1 MAQRSILLR
10 GNLYRPKGSPVR
22 YNPPAA
28 PAVRDMLE
36 RVLSSETFKRSE
48 RARSLLTYIVEREQ
62 AGEAE
67 RLKGYAIGVD
77 VFGKDQEF
85 DSSTDAVVR
94 VQAGRLRELLA
105 QYYLTE
111 GCADPLRIAVPLG
124 SYIPSYEAVVPAKPA
139 LPQKAVQAVQ
149 TATSVAMM
157 PTLTAGVG
165 SATRS
170 LPTGAV
176 GIGEVRLLWGMLA
189 LLACLLF
196 VVAYRAAW
204 VDPALGGGAA
214 AAGTPGQMAE
224 ADPTGLEMLPAVR
237 IVTKGDGD
245 AVVRAAAFFRA
256 ALAGFETINLI
267 GGEYS
272 GSDQSLSADTTGF
285 VLSVAAGGADGG
297 VSLELQS
304 LGSGKVLIN
313 RRLSAL
319 EIAPAKLEGRISALV
334 TAMAPVNGAIY
345 SYLKQNGLQSALVNC
360 LLLDN
365 AFYLDWTERRHVIA
379 YRCFERLAE
388 MHAKSPL
395 VYASLASLQVSAR
408 VHGYAYPTNPS
419 DEDTLSLARRAAQI
433 GPTSPFVYRTMG
445 YLYSQRGNRTEAI
458 HWMRKA
464 YELNP
469 FDLSGAAAYGYA
481 LVFSGMYSDGAVV
494 LQRAV
499 DASNVHPSWWDYC
512 LFLAQFMLGDMDKA
526 SEATSALSMLKKSH
540 YLAARLV
547 TAHARGDERRADALV
562 TELVAS
568 YPEFAADPGTA
579 FRSANYPPDLAAKLV
594 NALRIA
600 GIGGAG

>member
-1 MAQRSILLR
+1 V
-10 GNLYRPKGSPVR
+10 K

-28 PAVRDMLE
+28 PAVRDMLA

-67 RLKGYAIGVD
+67 RLKGYTIGVD

-105 QYYLTE
+105 QYYQTE
-111 GCADPLRIAVPLG
+111 GCADPLRIAIPLG
-124 SYIPSYEAVVPAKPA
+124 TYIPTYEAAVSATPA
-139 LPQKAVQAVQ
+139 LSQKAVQLVR
-149 TATSVAMM
+149 TAGSVAAM
-157 PTLTAGVG
+157 PALTTGVR
-165 SATRS
+165 SAARS

-176 GIGEVRLLWGMLA
+176 GIREVRLLWGMLA

-196 VVAYRAAW
+196 VVAYRTAW
-204 VDPALGGGAA
+204 VAPVLSGNVAT
-214 AAGTPGQMAE
+214 AAGTPGQPAE
-224 ADPTGLEMLPAVR
+224 TDPTGLEALPTVR
-237 IVTKGDGD
+237 IVTTGDGD
-245 AVVRAAAFFRA
+245 AVVRVAAFFRA

-272 GSDQSLSADTTGF
+272 GSDQPLAADAAGF
-285 VLSVAAGGADGG
+285 VFSVAAGGTDGG
-297 VSLELQS
+297 VLLELQS

-313 RRLSAL
+313 RRLSAP
-319 EIAPAKLEGRISALV
+319 EIAPAKLEGRVSALV
-334 TAMAPVNGAIY
+334 TAMAPVNGVIY
-345 SYLKQNGLQSALVNC
+345 GYLKQNGLQSALVNC

-388 MHAKSPL
+388 MQAKSPL
-395 VYASLASLQVSAR
+395 VYASLASLRVSAK
-408 VHGYAYPTNPS
+408 VHGYAYPLNPS
-419 DEDTLSLARRAAQI
+419 DEDTLALARRAVQI

-464 YELNP
+464 YELNA

-547 TAHARGDERRADALV
+547 TAHARGGERRADALV

-568 YPEFAADPGTA
+568 YPQFAADPGTA
-579 FRSANYPPDLAAKLV
+579 FRSANYPPDLAAKLIE
-594 NALRIA
+594 ALRIA